1 MNCSSFQEQLSR
13 SVALGGSDGR
23 EVLAEHAAGCLAC
36 RRLMHDWEE
45 AQRAIEVGL
54 APPKDQL
61 QRYQTM
67 SDSLY
72 VEQFG
77 SAIEV
82 RPRAEREPSPAITAL
97 PPGTPWPLLAAA
109 VGGLLMGY
117 VVWGQQTQSPRT
129 LEQALMQQAILSGG
143 GWGGMGGMGGGW
155 AGASPGIAAAQTVLG
170 TVTNIARD
178 LFALFLIIWICRSQI
193 WNMVFPTRL
202 PRGLLMARLIVMPLA
217 IVAILKLVITCLIA
231 IALVGAQNTGLG
243 SADLQ
248 LYTAVHMLL
257 SVVWSCGFWVILLLI
272 LFMVFEHVAARYV
285 ASLQTR

>member
-1 MNCSSFQEQLSR
+1 
-13 SVALGGSDGR
+13 
-23 EVLAEHAAGCLAC
+23 
-36 RRLMHDWEE
+36 MHDWEE